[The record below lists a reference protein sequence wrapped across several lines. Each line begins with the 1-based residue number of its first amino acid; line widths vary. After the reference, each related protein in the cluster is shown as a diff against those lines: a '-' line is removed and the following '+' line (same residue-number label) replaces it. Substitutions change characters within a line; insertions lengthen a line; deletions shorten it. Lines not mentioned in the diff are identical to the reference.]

1 MEFKSKSALYFFVLF
16 SSICLLTSCT
26 EEKFLFFNRTSV
38 KNAPVNTPF
47 VYKNT
52 IVIEGD
58 LSKDEK
64 KRLTTELE
72 NYWDDSL
79 RSRRQQRLVFF
90 RIVNPPVL
98 DTGNIPRTI
107 SFMNGFLR
115 SQGYYYALFRDSVR
129 VDSANNQLRANITMF
144 VNPGKPMIID
154 SFGYDIGDGN
164 LQKIAMQHSAES
176 TIEPG
181 KSVFSKD
188 MISGE
193 LNRLVE
199 LYRNNGYFRLTRDDL
214 VAEADTMNRVLL
226 QITIDPL
233 EQARQAAAD
242 SLNRRIHP
250 TTSVIIRLRLPGDST
265 INPAHLR
272 TYYNGNI
279 YYYPE
284 TLVTELPDSL
294 INDRNLKEQTVQE
307 FTMRYRDGDFVM
319 RPMREHTFMRKGQ
332 LYNEHNYY
340 RTLNNLGVIGAWS
353 QADARTLVRQDS
365 IDFHIFLVEAVPKNI
380 TLDVETS
387 RNTGDFLSSSNL
399 FGIAFNATYRNR
411 NVWKRAIQSAT
422 SLRAGIDLSFNNG
435 KTQIQTFQ
443 GSVGQSYSF
452 PRLISPVKLTGKK
465 KLEGVRTV
473 FNINASYADRTN
485 FFRLRNLVT
494 NGGYEWKKGNKSF
507 QYRPINIELY
517 SLDTLQGIRDVFA
530 QNNFLR
536 YAFNTGSVVSQV
548 FSFSTAYNDKHNNQR
563 GNFIRFGLEESGFV
577 LGLVPALRSKI
588 YQYLKVESE
597 YSRLYNFSKTAL
609 ALHAFAGA
617 GINFSKDPGIGNTL
631 PFYKQFIAGG
641 PNSMRAWGLRQLGLG
656 SSLTSDTIQSNFRD
670 RFGDM
675 KLEVNAEYRYHIAQI
690 SSLALGGAV
699 FTDIGNIWNIR
710 KNTATPNGE
719 FNFNRLGKDIAI
731 GLGTGLRFDFN
742 YFLIRVD
749 MGIKLKD
756 PARISDNGWLSIRD
770 FTWTNKEL
778 NTSARRNNFAIQLG
792 IGLPF

>member
-1 MEFKSKSALYFFVLF
+1 MEFKCKSAWPFFVLLVWV
-16 SSICLLTSCT
+16 CLLTSCT
-26 EEKFLFFNRTSV
+26 EERFLFFNRTSV
-38 KNAPVNTPF
+38 KNAPADTPF

-52 IVIEGD
+52 IVVEGD

-64 KRLTTELE
+64 KRLSTELE

-79 RSRRQQRLVFF
+79 RSRRQQRLFF
-90 RIVNPPVL
+90 YRIANPPVL
-98 DTGNIPRTI
+98 DTANIPRTV

-115 SQGYYYALFRDSVR
+115 SQGYYYALFRDSIR
-129 VDSANNQLRANITMF
+129 IDSLNNQQRASVIMY

-154 SFGYDIGDGN
+154 SFTYAIADTG
-164 LQKIAMQHSAES
+164 LQKMAEQHKTES
-176 TIEPG
+176 LIQAG

-188 MISGE
+188 LISGE

-199 LYRNNGYFRLTRDDL
+199 LYRNNGYFRLTREDL
-214 VAEADTMNRVLL
+214 VAEADTMNQALL
-226 QITIDPL
+226 ALSIDPL
-233 EQARQAAAD
+233 DQARQAAAD
-242 SLNRRIHP
+242 SLNRPDHP
-250 TTSVIIRLRLPGDST
+250 TASLIIRLRMAGDGAIDPS
-265 INPAHLR
+265 HLR

-279 YYYPE
+279 IYYPE

-294 INDRNLKEQTVQE
+294 INDKSFKEVTNQE
-307 FTMRYRDGDFVM
+307 FTMRYREGDFVM
-319 RPMREHTFMRKGQ
+319 RPLREHTYMRKGQ
-332 LYNEHNYY
+332 LYNERNYY

-353 QADARTLVRQDS
+353 QADAKPIVRQDS
-365 IDFHIFLVEAVPKNI
+365 VDFHIFLVEAVPKNI

-387 RNTGDFLSSSNL
+387 RNTGDFLSSNNL

-422 SLRAGIDLSFNNG
+422 SLRTGIDLSFNNG

-443 GSVGQSYSF
+443 GSIGQSYSF
-452 PRLISPVKLTGKK
+452 PRLISPIRITGKK
-465 KLEGVRTV
+465 QLEGVRTV
-473 FNINASYADRTN
+473 FNINASYADRTK

-494 NGGYEWKKGNKSF
+494 NWGYEWKKDNKAF

-517 SLDTLQGIRDVFA
+517 SLDTLEGIREIFK

-548 FSFSTAYNDKHNNQR
+548 FSFTTAYNDKNNNR
-563 GNFIRFGLEESGFV
+563 HSNFIRVGVEESGAL
-577 LGLVPALRSKI
+577 LGLIPSLRSRI
-588 YQYLKVESE
+588 YQYIKGEAE

-609 ALHAFAGA
+609 ALHAFAGL
-617 GINFSKDPGIGNTL
+617 GYNFSKDPNIGNTL
-631 PFYKQFIAGG
+631 PFYKQFVAGG

-656 SSLTSDTIQSNFRD
+656 SSLTSDTLSSNFRD

-675 KLEVNAEYRYHIAQI
+675 KLEANVEYRYHIAQI

-699 FTDIGNIWNIR
+699 FTDIGNIWNLR
-710 KNTATPNGE
+710 KNTSSPDGE
-719 FNFNRLGKDIAI
+719 FNPGRLGKDIAI
-731 GLGTGLRFDFN
+731 GIGTGLRFDFN

-756 PARISDNGWLSIRD
+756 PARISNNGWLSIQD

-778 NTSARRNNFAIQLG
+778 NNSARRNNYAIQLG